1 MGKLVWLA
9 SYPKSGSTWL
19 RAFLHNFILQP
30 DEPYR
35 LDALSDLTVGESGAD
50 HYKRYDP
57 RPASQYAVA
66 DVQRMRPRVHRDLTA
81 VSPTLVF
88 AKTHNA
94 SLVVEGVPLVTPEVT
109 AGAIYMVRDPRDIAV
124 SFSHHIGR
132 SIDETIAIMA
142 DPEAATGGDD
152 RRVYERLS
160 SWSLHVHYWTRRPD
174 PRLLVLRY
182 EDMLADPARAF
193 GDVIR
198 LLGMDPPADRLER
211 AIRFSRFEALR
222 DQEATRGFAER
233 PSVATAPFFRTGGAG
248 GWRDVLTPTQ
258 AARIERDHG
267 TQMQLFGYIGGR

>member
-30 DEPYR
+30 ERPYR
-35 LDALSDLTVGESGAD
+35 LDALSDLTVGESGAS
-50 HYKRYDP
+50 HYRRYDP
-57 RPASQYAVA
+57 RPPSQYSIA
-66 DVQRMRPRVHRDLTA
+66 DVQRMRPRVHRDLMTA
-81 VSPTLVF
+81 SPTLVF

-94 SLVVEGVPLVTPEVT
+94 SLVVEGAPLVTPEVT

-132 SIDETIAIMA
+132 SIEDTIAIMA

-152 RRVYERLS
+152 RRVYEKLS
-160 SWSLHVHYWTRRPD
+160 SWSNHVHFWTRRPD

-182 EDMLADPARAF
+182 EDMLSHPLSAF

-198 LLGMDPPADRLER
+198 LLGMEPPAERLAR

-222 DQEATRGFAER
+222 DQEAAHGFPER
-233 PSVATAPFFRTGGAG
+233 PAVATAPFFRTGASG
-248 GWRDVLTPTQ
+248 GWRAVLTDAQ
-258 AARIERDHG
+258 ARRIERDHAPE
-267 TQMQLFGYIGGR
+267 MRRFGYLPD